1 MAYTSLE
8 PFLKPITQ
16 LEKRSD
22 AALRSYPSTDARAWT
37 SDKIGKSNL
46 IHEIITTPSTRNN
59 AKEMKD
65 ELEKIH
71 TLYKDTS
78 KKVGV
83 MEDAAR
89 ESHNLLRISQEIIK
103 QKDYEIKQVKSA
115 KCEDNEKLVKECAA
129 LKQQIKKFDGIDDH
143 IKRLKHRADEADHLE
158 QENCKLK
165 NELKNCAVK
174 PSKEN
179 VKQLSS
185 CNQCQLNFEDLQRLK
200 EARAGDEKRHSEVL
214 AERNFLRQKT
224 RNIDLLEAELI
235 LYKCKYEENECKLL
249 ALKEMIC
256 KGEEC
261 ERQLQHVRMTS

>member
-1 MAYTSLE
+1 MAYTSLH

-16 LEKRSD
+16 SEKRSD
-22 AALRSYPSTDARAWT
+22 AAIRKYPSTDARAWT

-59 AKEMKD
+59 ARE

-78 KKVGV
+78 KKVVV
-83 MEDAAR
+83 MEEANK
-89 ESHNLLRISQEIIK
+89 ETQNLLRISQEIIK
-103 QKDYEIKQVKSA
+103 NKDSEIKQVKNA
-115 KCEDNEKLVKECAA
+115 KCEDNEKLVKECTA
-129 LKQQIKKFDGIDDH
+129 LKEQLKKFDGIDDH
-143 IKRLKHRADEADHLE
+143 MKRLKQRADEADRLE
-158 QENCKLK
+158 QENCRLK
-165 NELKNCAVK
+165 KELQNCANK
-174 PSKEN
+174 PSREIVKEP
-179 VKQLSS
+179 SS
-185 CNQCQLNFEDLQRLK
+185 CNQCQSNLEDLQRLK
-200 EARAGDEKRHSEVL
+200 EASAGDEKRHSEVL

-235 LYKCKYEENECKLL
+235 LYKCKYEENESKLL